1 VAGHESSTIN
11 VVIPKDVHTGGNHCR
26 EKRAGGAALTQR
38 VPHSVLDNESEY
50 RMPSNGEP
58 KLVVTALGDSITAGA
73 PLWDPDPS
81 VRERA
86 QSTDE
91 RSQWMYWA
99 QAKYPHLVFR
109 NHGVNTQETSEIAE
123 RLDHAVRGADA
134 LVIQGGVNDLVHG
147 KSADR
152 ALGNL
157 DAMVLQGQA
166 LDLRVAIAEVIPNDN
181 YDDILPGIAQINREL
196 RAIAADRAV
205 PLLPFHAALDDPDR
219 PGRIRPGCT
228 DDGNH
233 PNIDGHRRIGELG
246 FQLPDSWKESLLPD

>member
-1 VAGHESSTIN
+1 MSRSA
-11 VVIPKDVHTGGNHCR
+11 
-26 EKRAGGAALTQR
+26 
-38 VPHSVLDNESEY
+38 
-50 RMPSNGEP
+50 EP
-58 KLVVTALGDSITAGA
+58 KLVVTALGDSITSGA

-86 QSTDE
+86 ESTDE

-99 QAKYPHLVFR
+99 HVKHPRLVFR

-123 RLDHAVRGADA
+123 RLDDAVEGADA

-152 ALGNL
+152 ALENL
-157 DAMVLQGQA
+157 DSMVLRGQA
-166 LDLRVAIAEVIPNDN
+166 LDLRVAIAELIPNDN
-181 YDDILPGIAQINREL
+181 FDEILPGIAEINRWL
-196 RAIAADRAV
+196 QANASKRGV
-205 PLLPFHAALDDPDR
+205 PLLRFHAALDDPDR

-233 PNIDGHRRIGELG
+233 PNVDGHRRVGELG
-246 FQLPDSWKESLLPD
+246 FHLPGSWKTT